1 MTNRNSF
8 SWGCGLVSI
17 FRALDL
23 SLFWPL
29 IYYAWNWKLQVKHQ
43 NATECELKNR
53 NPGFVMKLQPTL
65 FTSPHSHPRLNSG
78 GSTLPQPTSC
88 GPDWWHTSCTA
99 VVNRGAGKTPNWPP
113 PLLWQSQI
121 PFQEKPNSTSHSWV
135 LEMARKCKHWW
146 QYSSTSPR
154 DNKDTTPTSRSSSSA
169 LVCSSGDKLLP
180 VLQAG
185 NSEPLLIT
193 MITSW
198 FCFLWTSLPLPAFEE
213 ATCHMLSGMFWNRPV

>member
-1 MTNRNSF
+1 MWIKEQESRFCNEIT
-8 SWGCGLVSI
+8 
-17 FRALDL
+17 A
-23 SLFWPL
+23 
-29 IYYAWNWKLQVKHQ
+29 
-43 NATECELKNR
+43 
-53 NPGFVMKLQPTL
+53 NPFYL
-65 FTSPHSHPRLNSG
+65 
-78 GSTLPQPTSC
+78 STLPIQGSIQEAALYLSLPAVGQT
-88 GPDWWHTSCTA
+88 GDTTSCTA

-121 PFQEKPNSTSHSWV
+121 PFQEKPNPTSHSWV